1 MPRGRMEPDN
11 ETTVDH
17 SPAVSSAGWD
27 DPDEWS
33 SDWASPSEFGDEFV
47 MDEHPVSPAPPPAA
61 MTSPTP
67 VEEDTE
73 ATAIIPAI
81 QAVAVEWTSSEPLP
95 IAEDPHPWNEPHPTA
110 YEQARPAVDFEATA
124 RPTAEFGSASI
135 PELYDDEP
143 EPPSQFTS
151 DAYLRTPQKAT
162 PSAAGKRR
170 SRRIVGAIIAS
181 FAVVAAGAVVAINSG
196 GGDTDTSAQVAKT
209 TAAVTSTSSAPSTV
223 ATAPGPGDTTTGPG
237 VILGFDDAYYTQ
249 RNGAAAA
256 GLLVP
261 SQNTPATAAA
271 IQADIDRLDPN
282 VKHTIVITSTA
293 SENVYNVKLGLTT
306 PDGLTHDYHQ
316 QYTVVSQSGRFYIAN
331 KLNCESVCPTP

>member
-1 MPRGRMEPDN
+1 MPRGRTEPDN

-17 SPAVSSAGWD
+17 SPAMSSAGWD
-27 DPDEWS
+27 GPDEWG

-47 MDEHPVSPAPPPAA
+47 KDEHPISPAPPPAA
-61 MTSPTP
+61 RTSPTA
-67 VEEDTE
+67 VEDTE
-73 ATAIIPAI
+73 ETAIIPAI
-81 QAVAVEWTSSEPLP
+81 QPVAVEWTSSEPLP

-110 YEQARPAVDFEATA
+110 YEQVRPAVDFEAHA
-124 RPTAEFGSASI
+124 RPTAEFDSES
-135 PELYDDEP
+135 YDAEP
-143 EPPSQFTS
+143 ESPSQFTS

-170 SRRIVGAIIAS
+170 SRRIVGAIIAG
-181 FAVVAAGAVVAINSG
+181 FAVVAAGAVMAINSG
-196 GGDTDTSAQVAKT
+196 GGDTDTSAQAAKT
-209 TAAVTSTSSAPSTV
+209 TAAVASTSSAPSTV
-223 ATAPGPGDTTTGPG
+223 ATAPGPGDMTTGPG
-237 VILGFDDAYYTQ
+237 VILGFDDAYYAQ
-249 RNGAAAA
+249 RNGMAAA